1 MPAGVYRLFG
11 YRVVKGKWMISTTA
25 GRQEFK
31 LKAGKS
37 AAIEPSF
44 TIHVNLRARRKRGQ
58 VRVNLG
64 ITNGQHM
71 GLSLYKDGARIPL
84 TYSLLDAKGKELTSG
99 SLNYG

>member
-25 GRQEFK
+25 GRQE
-31 LKAGKS
+31 LKIEAGRN
-37 AAIEPSF
+37 AAIDPSS
-44 TIHVNLRARRKRGQ
+44 TIHLNLRARRQRGQ

-99 SLNYG
+99 PLNYG